1 MLAVAI
7 SSSSTLEV
15 LIYPPLAVA
24 TYLCLLG
31 HSRCMLPTPWKWWH
45 LMSREREVEGEDEVI
60 FGAAGAVVVFVGVE
74 EVKAHVVVSRN
85 SGHT

>member
-1 MLAVAI
+1 
-7 SSSSTLEV
+7 
-15 LIYPPLAVA
+15 
-24 TYLCLLG
+24 
-31 HSRCMLPTPWKWWH
+31 MLPTPWKWWH